1 MAELQLNQSQCHLR
15 SSQYLGEISA
25 LCFLHLPS
33 HLSSLPY
40 LVAGSGSQVLLYDL
54 ESATMIQSFQVFQG
68 IRVHGIICSLTHNA
82 LTYKVVV
89 CGEKR
94 VKLFNLSFELV
105 SKSNS
110 QSQPEFCA
118 DLSLDHSLP
127 RFSHWV
133 LDVLFLKD
141 HCLAIGCSDNSV
153 HLWDMLNSSLVL
165 QVQSPDRCLL
175 YSMRLWGDNLEALR
189 IASGTIYNEIIVW
202 KVVCQHDS
210 PSLTSPLEDC
220 MNLSSSNPNFIKCH
234 DQQYKAV
241 HICRLVGHE
250 GSIFRI
256 VWSSSGAKLVSV
268 SDDRSARIW
277 TIHVGQNNCDDKRE
291 VIGPVLF
298 GHSARVWDCC
308 VSDSIIITAGEDCTC
323 RVWGLDGK
331 QHRMI
336 KEHIGRGIWRCL
348 YDLDSSLLITAGFD
362 SAIKVH
368 QLHTS
373 VYKTLNLEKDA
384 ESKDI
389 IEGAQISTI
398 RIPNSMEHAGLMDSK
413 SEYVRSLYFKCEN
426 ILYVATNH
434 GYLYHALLSETG
446 DVKWTELVHV
456 TGEVPIVCMDL
467 LSKNLSE
474 HDCSID
480 DWIALGDG
488 KGNMTVVGVT
498 GDRSSPEVGFTFTWS
513 AGAERQLLGTYWCKS
528 LGCRYVFTTDPRGV
542 LKLWRLYDPSLSVCH
557 DSGRISL
564 IAEFPSC
571 FGIRTMCLD
580 VSFEEELLV
589 CGDLRGNLV
598 LFPLSKDLLLCMST
612 ISGVKISPLSYFKG
626 AHGISSVSNISVAR
640 LSCNQIEIR
649 STGADGCICYLDYD
663 KDQESFEFIGMK
675 QVKELSL
682 IESVSADF
690 TPADDLANCNYAAG
704 FASTDFLIWNLIT
717 EAKVVQIPCGGWRRP
732 HSYYLGDVPEM
743 RNCFAYVKDEI
754 IYIHRHWLPGSGKK
768 IFPQNLHL
776 QFHGREMHSLCFV
789 YENLQVQANEVET
802 LVGKSSWIATGC
814 EDGTVRLTRF
824 TPEMENWSASKLLGE
839 HVGGSAIRS
848 ICFVSKTHI
857 IASDVSSLPGLEKGQ
872 NATSDSKQNP
882 CLLVSVGAKRV
893 LTSWLLRNRRLDE
906 KEGIYAGENHNG
918 CVTGYES
925 TVKQWS
931 SLSFRW
937 LSTDMPTKSPTGGR
951 NYIVSTAKNV
961 SSLNNDAKTSSIFPE
976 KQETKSKTFPGNKY
990 EDDWRYLAVTAFLVK
1005 CAGSRLTVCFVVVAC
1020 SDATLA
1026 LRALVLP
1033 HRLWFDVALLAS
1045 MPSPVLALQH
1055 VVVPVHTPSK
1065 GNILIGN
1072 LYIVISGATD
1082 GSISFWDITESVE
1095 TFVQQVSS
1103 LNIEKFI
1110 DCQKRPRTGRGSQG
1124 GRQWRSL
1131 NNSMSKKRF
1140 GGNSVTRKP
1149 GDAANSDLLYA
1160 TCGTSSELNDLESSS
1175 KNCSQAMHNALQL
1188 ETSRID
1194 SSPEICEIQPI
1205 HVMSNVHQSG
1215 VNCLHLSGMDY
1226 QGSENCF
1233 LFNIVSGGDD
1243 QALHCLRFKLTQSSM
1258 DLGAKILTTETI
1270 KSTIQSESIE
1280 KTVYCNSQNQTQNYH
1295 IRFFNHHRIATAHS
1309 SAIKGIWT
1317 DGTWVFSTGLDQR
1330 IRCWL
1335 VGEHGKLT
1343 EHAHLI
1349 ISVPEPEALDARAC
1363 GRNHYQIAVAGRG
1376 MQMVEFFAALQ

>member
-1 MAELQLNQSQCHLR
+1 MADSQLNQSHWNIR

-40 LVAGSGSQVLLYDL
+40 LLAGSGSQLILYDL
-54 ESATMIQSFQVFQG
+54 ESENMIKSFQVFEG
-68 IRVHGIICSLTHNA
+68 IRVHGIICGLPDNA

-105 SKSNS
+105 SNSNS
-110 QSQPEFCA
+110 QSQPECCVN
-118 DLSLDHSLP
+118 LSLIHSLP

-133 LDVLFLKD
+133 LDVLFIKD

-153 HLWDMLNSSLVL
+153 QIWNLSKSSLIL
-165 QVQSPDRCLL
+165 LVQSPDRCLL
-175 YSMRLWGDNLEALR
+175 YSMRLWGDNLGALQ
-189 IASGTIYNEIIVW
+189 IASGTIFNEIIVW
-202 KVVCQHDS
+202 KVIYQHDCS
-210 PSLTSPLEDC
+210 SLTSPVKDC
-220 MNLSSSNPNFIKCH
+220 MNLSTSNSDFVNCL

-241 HICRLVGHE
+241 HICRLGGHE

-256 VWSSSGAKLVSV
+256 VWSSGGAKLVSV

-277 TIHVGQNNCDDKRE
+277 TIHVQQDDFDDKRE
-291 VIGPVLF
+291 VVGPVLF
-298 GHSARVWDCC
+298 GHSARIWDCC
-308 VSDSIIITAGEDCTC
+308 ISDSLIISAGEDCTC
-323 RVWGLDGK
+323 RVWSLDGK
-331 QHRMI
+331 QLRMI

-348 YDLDSSLLITAGFD
+348 YDPNSSLLVTAGFD

-368 QLHTS
+368 QLHTFI
-373 VYKTLNLEKDA
+373 YKTLDLDGDT

-389 IEGAQISTI
+389 MDGAQISTI
-398 RIPNSMEHAGLMDSK
+398 CIPNLMEHAGLMDSK
-413 SEYVRSLYFKCEN
+413 SEYVRSLYFKCEDT
-426 ILYVATNH
+426 IYVATNH

-446 DVKWTELVHV
+446 GVKWTKLVRV
-456 TGEVPIVCMDL
+456 IGEVPVVCMDL
-467 LSKNLSE
+467 LSNNLSE
-474 HDCSID
+474 NYCGID

-498 GDRSSPEVGFTFTWS
+498 GDPSSPKVACTFTWS

-528 LGCRYVFTTDPRGV
+528 LGCRYVFTTDPKGV
-542 LKLWRLYDPSLSVCH
+542 LKLWRLYDASIAVCH
-557 DSGRISL
+557 DSGSITL

-571 FGIRTMCLD
+571 FGIRIMCLD
-580 VSFEEELLV
+580 ASFEEEVLV

-598 LFPLSKDLLLCMST
+598 LFPLLKDVLLCMSAT
-612 ISGVKISPLSYFKG
+612 SGLKISPLSYFKG
-626 AHGISSVSNISVAR
+626 AHGISSMSNISLAR
-640 LSCNQIEIR
+640 LSYNQIEIR
-649 STGADGCICYLDYD
+649 STGADGCICYLEYD
-663 KDQESFEFIGMK
+663 KDQGSFEFIGMK

-690 TPADDLANCNYAAG
+690 KSVDDLANCNYAAG
-704 FASTDFLIWNLIT
+704 FASTDFIIWNLIT

-732 HSYYLGDVPEM
+732 HSYYLGDVPEL

-754 IYIHRHWLPGSGKK
+754 IYIHRQWLPGNVKK

-789 YENLQVQANEVET
+789 YENLQVKANEVED
-802 LVGKSSWIATGC
+802 LADKSSWIATGC

-824 TPEMENWSASKLLGE
+824 TPEMENWSTSKLLGE
-839 HVGGSAIRS
+839 HVGGSAVRS
-848 ICFVSKTHI
+848 ICFLSKTHI
-857 IASDVSSLPGLEKGQ
+857 IASDLSNMPGLEKGQ

-882 CLLVSVGAKRV
+882 FLLVSVGAKRV

-906 KEGIYAGENHNG
+906 NEEIYPGQKHDRCGAG
-918 CVTGYES
+918 YKP
-925 TVKQWS
+925 TVEHCS
-931 SLSFRW
+931 SMSFRW
-937 LSTDMPTKSPTGGR
+937 LSTDMPMKRPINGGR
-951 NYIVSTAKNV
+951 EKIVSTAENV
-961 SSLNNDAKTSSIFPE
+961 SSLDNDADTGSTFTE
-976 KQETKSKTFPGNKY
+976 KGESKTCLENKY

-1005 CAGSRLTVCFVVVAC
+1005 SSGSRLTVCFVVVAC

-1033 HRLWFDVALLAS
+1033 HRLWFDVALFAS

-1055 VVVPVHTPSK
+1055 AVVPMRMPSK
-1065 GNILIGN
+1065 GNIQMGSLF
-1072 LYIVISGATD
+1072 IVISGATD
-1082 GSISFWDITESVE
+1082 GSIAFWDITESVE
-1095 TFVQQVSS
+1095 TFVQRVSS

-1131 NNSMSKKRF
+1131 NSSMSKGRF
-1140 GGNSVTRKP
+1140 SGNSVTKKA
-1149 GDAANSDLLYA
+1149 GDAANRDFLS
-1160 TCGTSSELNDLESSS
+1160 CGISSESNDTDIS
-1175 KNCSQAMHNALQL
+1175 KNCSQAIHNSLLEL
-1188 ETSRID
+1188 ETSRTD
-1194 SSPEICEIQPI
+1194 SLPEICQIQPI
-1205 HVMSNVHQSG
+1205 HVMNNVHQSG
-1215 VNCLHLSGMDY
+1215 VNCLHLSGMDC
-1226 QGSENCF
+1226 QGSENGF
-1233 LFNIVSGGDD
+1233 LFGIVSGGDD
-1243 QALHCLRFKLTQSSM
+1243 QALNCFQLKLIQSST
-1258 DLGAKILTTETI
+1258 DLGSKVMTPENIE
-1270 KSTIQSESIE
+1270 STIQPKSIE
-1280 KTVYCNSQNQTQNYH
+1280 NQTQNYQ
-1295 IRFFNHHRIATAHS
+1295 IRFFNHYRIASAHG

-1335 VGEHGKLT
+1335 IGEHGELT
-1343 EHAHLI
+1343 EHAHQI
-1349 ISVPEPEALDARAC
+1349 ISVPEPEALDARVC

-1376 MQMVEFFAALQ
+1376 TK

>member
-1 MAELQLNQSQCHLR
+1 MADSQLYQSQWNTC

-40 LVAGSGSQVLLYDL
+40 LLAGSGSQVLLCDL
-54 ESATMIQSFQVFQG
+54 ESEIMIKSFHVFEG
-68 IRVHGIICSLTHNA
+68 IRVHGIICGLPDNA
-82 LTYKVVV
+82 FTYKVVV

-94 VKLFNLSFELV
+94 VKLFNFSFGLV
-105 SKSNS
+105 SKLNS
-110 QSQPEFCA
+110 QIQPEFLV
-118 DLSLDHSLP
+118 DLSLIHSLP

-153 HLWDMLNSSLVL
+153 HLWDMLKSSLIL
-165 QVQSPDRCLL
+165 QVQSPGAFCILCD
-175 YSMRLWGDNLEALR
+175 YGVTILR
-189 IASGTIYNEIIVW
+189 IFELLLIIVW
-202 KVVCQHDS
+202 KVISQHGS
-210 PSLTSPLEDC
+210 PSLTSLVKDC
-220 MNLSSSNPNFIKCH
+220 MNLSSSNFNFVKCH

-241 HICRLVGHE
+241 RICRLVGHE

-277 TIHVGQNNCDDKRE
+277 TIHIQQNGFDDKRE
-291 VIGPVLF
+291 AVGPVLF
-298 GHSARVWDCC
+298 GHSARIWDCC
-308 VSDSIIITAGEDCTC
+308 ISDSLIITAGEDCTC
-323 RVWGLDGK
+323 RLWGLDGK
-331 QHRMI
+331 QLRMV

-348 YDLDSSLLITAGFD
+348 YDPNSSLLVTAGFD

-373 VYKTLNLEKDA
+373 VYKTLDLEGDT
-384 ESKDI
+384 ESKYI
-389 IEGAQISTI
+389 IEGAQISTTCV
-398 RIPNSMEHAGLMDSK
+398 PNSMEHAWLMDSK
-413 SEYVRSLYFKCEN
+413 SEYVRSLYFKCEDT
-426 ILYVATNH
+426 IYVATNR

-446 DVKWTELVHV
+446 DVKWTELVRV
-456 TGEVPIVCMDL
+456 SGEVPVVCMDL
-467 LSKNLSE
+467 LSKSLSE
-474 HDCSID
+474 NYCDID

-498 GDRSSPEVGFTFTWS
+498 GDPSSPEVGFTFTWS

-542 LKLWRLYDPSLSVCH
+542 LKLWRLYDATISVCQ

-571 FGIRTMCLD
+571 FGVRIMCLD
-580 VSFEEELLV
+580 ASFEEEVLV

-598 LFPLSKDLLLCMST
+598 LFSLSKDLLLCMSST
-612 ISGVKISPLSYFKG
+612 SGVKISPLSYFKG

-649 STGADGCICYLDYD
+649 STGADGCICYLEYD

-682 IESVSADF
+682 IESVSADSKS
-690 TPADDLANCNYAAG
+690 ADDLANCNYAAG
-704 FASTDFLIWNLIT
+704 FASTDFIIWNMIT

-732 HSYYLGDVPEM
+732 HSYYLGDLPEM

-754 IYIHRHWLPGSGKK
+754 IYIHRQWLPGGKK
-768 IFPQNLHL
+768 KFPQNLHL

-789 YENLQVQANEVET
+789 FESLQVQGNEVEN
-802 LVGKSSWIATGC
+802 LVDKSSWIATGC

-824 TPEMENWSASKLLGE
+824 TPETENWSASKLLGK
-839 HVGGSAIRS
+839 HIGGSAVRS

-857 IASDVSSLPGLEKGQ
+857 IPSDVSRMHGLEKGQ
-872 NATSDSKQNP
+872 NATSDGKQNP

-893 LTSWLLRNRRLDE
+893 LTSWLLRSRRLDE
-906 KEGIYAGENHNG
+906 KEEIYPGQKHNRFE
-918 CVTGYES
+918 TGYTP
-925 TVKQWS
+925 TVQCS
-931 SLSFRW
+931 SMSFRW
-937 LSTDMPTKSPTGGR
+937 LSTDMPIKSPSTGGR
-951 NYIVSTAKNV
+951 EKILSTAKKV
-961 SSLNNDAKTSSIFPE
+961 SSLNNDAKTTSTFIE
-976 KQETKSKTFPGNKY
+976 KGETESKTCLGNKY

-1033 HRLWFDVALLAS
+1033 HRLWFDVALLVS
-1045 MPSPVLALQH
+1045 IPSPVLALQH
-1055 VVVPVHTPSK
+1055 AVVPMNLLSK
-1065 GNILIGN
+1065 VTGNIHIGS
-1072 LYIVISGATD
+1072 LYVVISGATD
-1082 GSISFWDITESVE
+1082 GSIAFWDVSESVE
-1095 TFVQQVSS
+1095 MFVQRVSS

-1124 GRQWRSL
+1124 GRQWKSFNSSL
-1131 NNSMSKKRF
+1131 SKRRF
-1140 GGNSVTRKP
+1140 GGNSATRKA
-1149 GDAANSDLLYA
+1149 GDADNGDLLYA
-1160 TCGTSSELNDLESSS
+1160 TSGTSSELHDLESSP
-1175 KNCSQAMHNALQL
+1175 KNRSQDMHNTLL
-1188 ETSRID
+1188 ESETSRTD
-1194 SSPEICEIQPI
+1194 SLTEICEIHPI
-1205 HVMSNVHQSG
+1205 HVMNNVHQSG

-1243 QALHCLRFKLTQSSM
+1243 QALHCLQFKLTKSST
-1258 DLGAKILTTETI
+1258 DLDAKLSTPETI

-1280 KTVYCNSQNQTQNYH
+1280 KTVYHNSQNQTQNYH
-1295 IRFFNHHRIATAHS
+1295 IRFFNHYRIASAHS

-1330 IRCWL
+1330 IRCWH
-1335 VGEHGKLT
+1335 VGEHGELT
-1343 EHAHLI
+1343 EHTHLI

-1363 GRNHYQIAVAGRG
+1363 GRS
-1376 MQMVEFFAALQ
+1376 VEHFCATLDWWQSFITVMEILLWFF

>member
-1 MAELQLNQSQCHLR
+1 MAESQLNHSQCHLR
-15 SSQYLGEISA
+15 SNQYLGEISA
-25 LCFLHLPS
+25 LCFSHLPS
-33 HLSSLPY
+33 HLSSVPY
-40 LVAGSGSQVLLYDL
+40 LLAGSGSQVLLYDL

-68 IRVHGIICSLTHNA
+68 IRVHGIICSLTRNA
-82 LTYKVVV
+82 LTYKLVV

-105 SKSNS
+105 SKSNP
-110 QSQPEFCA
+110 QSQPKFCV
-118 DLSLDHSLP
+118 DLSLVHSLP

-133 LDVLFLKD
+133 LDVLLLKD

-153 HLWDMLNSSLVL
+153 HLWDILNSSLIL

-202 KVVCQHDS
+202 KVVYQRNS
-210 PSLTSPLEDC
+210 PSLTSPVEDC

-234 DQQYKAV
+234 DQQHKAV
-241 HICRLVGHE
+241 NMCRLVGHE

-256 VWSSSGAKLVSV
+256 VWSCGGAKLVSV

-291 VIGPVLF
+291 VVGPVLF

-308 VSDSIIITAGEDCTC
+308 VSDSLIITAGEDCTC
-323 RVWGLDGK
+323 RVWGPDGK

-348 YDLDSSLLITAGFD
+348 YDPDSSLLITAGFD

-384 ESKDI
+384 ESKHI

-398 RIPNSMEHAGLMDSK
+398 RIPNSMDHAGLMD
-413 SEYVRSLYFKCEN
+413 
-426 ILYVATNH
+426 
-434 GYLYHALLSETG
+434 
-446 DVKWTELVHV
+446 
-456 TGEVPIVCMDL
+456 
-467 LSKNLSE
+467 
-474 HDCSID
+474 SID

-498 GDRSSPEVGFTFTWS
+498 GGPSSPEVGFTFTWS

-557 DSGRISL
+557 DSGRISI

-571 FGIRTMCLD
+571 FGIRIKCLD
-580 VSFEEELLV
+580 LSFEEELLV

-598 LFPLSKDLLLCMST
+598 LFPLSKDLLLCMSS
-612 ISGVKISPLSYFKG
+612 ISGVKISPRSYFKG
-626 AHGISSVSNISVAR
+626 AHGISSVSNISVVR

-663 KDQESFEFIGMK
+663 KDQESFEFVGMK

-789 YENLQVQANEVET
+789 YENLQVQATEAET
-802 LVGKSSWIATGC
+802 LADKSSWIATGC

-839 HVGGSAIRS
+839 HVGGSAVRS

-893 LTSWLLRNRRLDE
+893 LTSWLLRNGRLDE
-906 KEGIYAGENHNG
+906 KEGIYASENHNG

-937 LSTDMPTKSPTGGR
+937 LSTDMPNKSPTGGR
-951 NYIVSTAKNV
+951 NNIVSTAKNV
-961 SSLNNDAKTSSIFPE
+961 PSLNNEAKTSSIFPE
-976 KQETKSKTFPGNKY
+976 KQETKSKTFLGNKY

-1005 CAGSRLTVCFVVVAC
+1005 CAGSRLTVSFVVVAC

-1045 MPSPVLALQH
+1045 VPLPVLALQH

-1065 GNILIGN
+1065 GNIQIGN
-1072 LYIVISGATD
+1072 LYIVISGATN
-1082 GSISFWDITESVE
+1082 GSIGFWDITESVE
-1095 TFVQQVSS
+1095 TFVQRVSS
-1103 LNIEKFI
+1103 LNIDQFI

-1131 NNSMSKKRF
+1131 NSSMSKKRF
-1140 GGNSVTRKP
+1140 GGNSVTRTA

-1160 TCGTSSELNDLESSS
+1160 TCGTSSKLNDLEGSS
-1175 KNCSQAMHNALQL
+1175 KNCSQAMHKVLQL

-1194 SSPEICEIQPI
+1194 SLLEICEIQPI
-1205 HVMSNVHQSG
+1205 HVMNNVHQSG
-1215 VNCLHLSGMDY
+1215 VNCLHLSSMDY

-1243 QALHCLRFKLTQSSM
+1243 QALHYLRFKLTQSSM
-1258 DLGAKILTTETI
+1258 DLDTEILAPETI
-1270 KSTIQSESIE
+1270 KSTLQSESIE
-1280 KTVYCNSQNQTQNYH
+1280 KTVYYNSQNQTKNYH
-1295 IRFFNHHRIATAHS
+1295 IRFFDHHRITSAHS

-1330 IRCWL
+1330 VRCWL

-1343 EHAHLI
+1343 EGAHLI